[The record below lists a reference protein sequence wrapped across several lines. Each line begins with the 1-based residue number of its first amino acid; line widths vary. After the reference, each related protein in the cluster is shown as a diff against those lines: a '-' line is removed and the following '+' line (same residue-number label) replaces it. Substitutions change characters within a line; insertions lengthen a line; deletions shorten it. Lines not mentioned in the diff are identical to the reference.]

1 MVEDGCDSVSGVL
14 FIPPLLELV
23 GLQVCKDPKVP
34 RWCPMRWTFD
44 GNGQVVG
51 SVRRHRSLDG

>member
-34 RWCPMRWTFD
+34 RGHSS